1 MFKDGRQKVEDER
14 NKKDNQSYFGILLL
28 LSIIMIFASSCQDIK
43 KIEKPD
49 NLIAKEVMVSILTDV
64 YISNASR
71 SINNK
76 LLKEY
81 NIKLDSLIYNKY
93 KIDSL
98 QFIESNAYYSSDLK
112 TYAKI
117 ITSVEE
123 RLNLLKIEKDSIY
136 EMVKKEKGDT
146 IKSKEKEA
154 PKLLTEPVESE
165 IN

>member
-1 MFKDGRQKVEDER
+1 MFKDGRQKAEDER

>member
-1 MFKDGRQKVEDER
+1 MFEDGRQKAEEER
-14 NKKDNQSYFGILLL
+14 NKKDNQRYFGILLL
-28 LSIIMIFASSCQDIK
+28 LSIIMTFASSCQDIK